1 MDRSDITPA
10 LAARLVAAQ
19 FPEWA
24 DLPIVPVE
32 RPGWDNITL
41 RLGRELSVRLP
52 SDDGYVPQ
60 VEKEHR
66 WLPALAPHLGVRI
79 PTPLAKGRPSDDF
92 PRPWSVYSWI
102 EAEPPNIAA
111 IADLRVFAAD
121 VATFLREL
129 HAIDAADGPPAGAH
143 SFHRGGTLAVYDA
156 ETREAIEL
164 LADTIDVR
172 AANALWNA
180 ALASPWA
187 HAPVWV
193 HGDLVTSNML
203 MRNGKQHA
211 VIDFG
216 CAAVGDPACD
226 LVMAWTFFDRESREI
241 FRRGLPLDDAT
252 WERGRAWALWK
263 ALTLANDKRGREDA
277 EALRRRFGWRESAAQ
292 IIATVVAEPR

>member
-1 MDRSDITPA
+1 M
-10 LAARLVAAQ
+10 
-19 FPEWA
+19 
-24 DLPIVPVE
+24 
-32 RPGWDNITL
+32 
-41 RLGRELSVRLP
+41 
-52 SDDGYVPQ
+52 
-60 VEKEHR
+60 
-66 WLPALAPHLGVRI
+66 RI
-79 PTPLAKGRPSDDF
+79 PAPLAKGRPSDDF

-102 EAEPPNIAA
+102 EAEPTNAAA
-111 IADLRVFAAD
+111 IADLRAFAAD

-172 AANALWNA
+172 GANALWDA
-180 ALASPWA
+180 ALASTWA

-203 MRNGKQHA
+203 MRNGKLHA

-216 CAAVGDPACD
+216 CAAAGDPACD
-226 LVMAWTFFDRESREI
+226 LVMAWTFFDGESRET

-263 ALTLANDKRGREDA
+263 ALLVLANDKRGREDA